1 MKSIVHIDLNA
12 FFAQVEELCDPTLVG
27 KPVAIGSSIGRSV
40 VSTANYEARKYGI
53 GSSMPIQ
60 TARKLC
66 PNLIL
71 INDHY
76 KEYAIYSERFMSY
89 LRKKYSLF
97 EQASIDECYIDM
109 SEFFEPINARDY
121 LVDLQIELFKVT
133 NLKCSI
139 GVGNNKFLA
148 KLASDYKKPLGVT
161 VLYKE
166 NIEQILWP
174 ISIEKMFGIGKK
186 TYPRLVALGINT
198 IGDLAKTEDERVKSL
213 LGNTYLYHKSHALG
227 EGDDIVQPYENDPK
241 SISSAR
247 TFDHDTTDYEEL
259 KNLIIRRSKSISE
272 QLKNYK
278 KLSDTVVI
286 TFRNA
291 NFITNSKR
299 EKFDTYTND
308 EALICSRALRV
319 FDKYYNGEPLRLL
332 GVGVTDIKGE
342 SEIVSPVKLFDSKN
356 FNEKNVDNIINDLN
370 EKLKNKSLVKASD
383 LVKPQK
389 RTHNFHKPEKANEN
403 I

>member
-1 MKSIVHIDLNA
+1 M
-12 FFAQVEELCDPTLVG
+12 
-27 KPVAIGSSIGRSV
+27 
-40 VSTANYEARKYGI
+40 
-53 GSSMPIQ
+53 
-60 TARKLC
+60 
-66 PNLIL
+66 
-71 INDHY
+71 
-76 KEYAIYSERFMSY
+76 
-89 LRKKYSLF
+89 
-97 EQASIDECYIDM
+97 
-109 SEFFEPINARDY
+109 
-121 LVDLQIELFKVT
+121 
-133 NLKCSI
+133 
-139 GVGNNKFLA
+139 GNNKFLA
-148 KLASDYKKPLGVT
+148 KMASDYKKPLGVT

-186 TYPRLVALGINT
+186 TYPRLIALGINT

-247 TFDHDTTDYEEL
+247 TFEHDTTDYEEL

-370 EKLKNKSLVKASD
+370 EKLKNKSLLKASD